1 MLDDIDFNKA
11 LENLADTQAKTE
23 ELRNAIVD
31 HMVEIEKLED
41 TIVNHMVEWFRRHY
55 EDPVESQPI
64 EGGEYVW
71 LVRQCDAREEL
82 QDHFEKVSEGLIDLA
97 VEKIE
102 YDGTTEWVSLKE
114 IDEFTT

>member
-11 LENLADTQAKTE
+11 LEDLADTQTKTE

-31 HMVEIEKLED
+31 HMVE
-41 TIVNHMVEWFRRHY
+41 WFGRHY